1 MNLMAKS
8 NNRLLI
14 HTHMDPVTLKN
25 SVDIILTPQFYT
37 FLREDLD
44 LKFSYQ
50 AKQIAPSLF
59 DDYLDRGKEY
69 QYYVY
74 KCESQWCFIAY
85 NIEEIDSF
93 LESKGIEKHR
103 VSKIFFAQQLAEELE
118 NPIELSANS
127 ALHTIDGIVTL
138 LPKNLMDSG
147 AEYSR
152 VNFNESRLKG
162 GVTMGASLNS
172 FVSLKETV
180 ILSSL
185 FFLLGSTFIFEGYRI
200 KSSVESD
207 NEKLIELLS
216 ENSAFSNSRVRA
228 SLLEQYRPID
238 TLERQ
243 KRESIQSISK
253 LLSAQS
259 QLKKLTLKDKKI
271 EATLSIDDDIVT
283 QQVKEHAEAKQFTVS
298 GSGKSLNVEKKL

>member
-1 MNLMAKS
+1 
-8 NNRLLI
+8 
-14 HTHMDPVTLKN
+14 MDSVTLKN

-74 KCESQWCFIAY
+74 KCGNQWCFIAY

-103 VSKIFFAQQLAEELE
+103 VSKIFFAQQLADELE
-118 NPIELSANS
+118 DPIELSSNS
-127 ALHTIDGIVTL
+127 VLHTIDGIVTIF
-138 LPKNLMDSG
+138 PKSLMPSDI
-147 AEYSR
+147 EYAR
-152 VNFNESRLKG
+152 ANFNKSKLKG

-172 FVSLKETV
+172 FVSLKETI

-185 FFLLGSTFIFEGYRI
+185 FFLLGSTFIFEGYRT

-216 ENSAFSNSRVRA
+216 ENSNFSNSRVRA
-228 SLLEQYRPID
+228 SLLEQYKPID

-243 KRESIQSISK
+243 KRDSIQVISK

-259 QLKKLTLKDKKI
+259 QLKSLTLKNNKI
-271 EATLSIDDDIVT
+271 EATLSISDKMVT
-283 QQVKEHAEAKQFTVS
+283 QQVKEHAEAKNFTVS
-298 GSGKSLNVEKKL
+298 SSGNGLNVEKKL